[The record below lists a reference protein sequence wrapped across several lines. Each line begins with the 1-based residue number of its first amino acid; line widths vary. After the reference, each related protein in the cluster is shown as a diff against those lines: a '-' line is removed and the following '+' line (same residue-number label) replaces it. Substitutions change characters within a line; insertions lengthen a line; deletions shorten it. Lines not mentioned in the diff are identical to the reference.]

1 MLATQGGRQ
10 PWHGDNEV
18 FESSIMDEVLFGC
31 VLERVSIVTLTKYR
45 RTSQTKRSD
54 HLMFSRCKF
63 DAETMEPIV
72 KPGTRRFCVCQQ
84 PENPG
89 KRHKACTHASCQRQ
103 VTQSLRLSFGSCHD
117 HRMLARRPT
126 HGAVRPMRHVV
137 PRRCDFTVPV
147 HWLPATCAPH
157 HVQHRSAQISSMAC
171 CQQ

>member
-1 MLATQGGRQ
+1 MVTMRCLNHQSWTKFCLAAYSSAFRSSRSRSIDAHRKQSVVIISCFQDASSMPKRWSRSLSLARVGSVCANSPRTQ
-10 PWHGDNEV
+10 
-18 FESSIMDEVLFGC
+18 
-31 VLERVSIVTLTKYR
+31 VTTQR
-45 RTSQTKRSD
+45 R
-54 HLMFSRCKF
+54 
-63 DAETMEPIV
+63 
-72 KPGTRRFCVCQQ
+72 
-84 PENPG
+84 N
-89 KRHKACTHASCQRQ
+89 ACTHASCQRQ
-103 VTQSLRLSFGSCHD
+103 VTQSLRQSFGSCHD